1 MATPT
6 PQEALVYLM
15 VIVSAADRDM
25 RDEELARIGAI
36 IRTLP
41 VFEGFPQ
48 SSTLHVAQEC
58 QRLLHEEQGLD
69 GVLGLAASALN
80 AAMRETAY
88 ALVVDVAAAD
98 HSLNLEEA
106 RMLDIVR
113 ERLGIDAGVV
123 EMIERV
129 AAIRH
134 RTLQAQ

>member
-1 MATPT
+1 MGSMATPT

-15 VIVSAADRDM
+15 VIVSASDREM

-41 VFEGFPQ
+41 VFDGFPQ
-48 SSTLHVAQEC
+48 SSTLLVAQEC
-58 QRLLHEEQGLD
+58 QRLLHEAPGLD
-69 GVLGLAASALN
+69 GVLKIAASALN
-80 AAMRETAY
+80 SEMRETAY

-123 EMIERV
+123 
-129 AAIRH
+129 
-134 RTLQAQ
+134 